1 MVHDES
7 PDQGDVMFAWDGH
20 RAMNLRLKVSLLII
34 LPMLLILAAS
44 TTVAYFRQR
53 ARALES
59 MTLLASQTGEVI
71 ERSLQA
77 AMLDADVQRIQS
89 TFDAVGDDPRIR
101 TLYLL
106 DTTGRVVFAPQGE
119 GVGERLYNSDATC
132 QPCHR
137 LVPEDRPSGVVV
149 TTADGQTVFRSMHP
163 IENRPECHQCHDP
176 GQRLNGLLLADLSI
190 APVETTVAADLRS
203 SLAWWGGTVIVTA
216 VLANLAVNRWV
227 LRRLSGLTGA
237 IENIGER
244 GLAARLPEHPGDEIG
259 RLSAAFNT
267 MAERVRR
274 REQENTALSTALKE
288 RAEERGKLLERLISA
303 QEEERKRVARELHD
317 ELGQSLSS
325 TSLSVELAQR
335 AILAKSQAA
344 SNHLAQAHDLIADAT
359 DRMYQLIHG
368 LRPSALDDL
377 GLVAALR
384 SHIRQVL
391 EPAGVRFEIDAAE
404 LSDRLD
410 PIVET
415 ALFRIHQEALTNII
429 RHANADQVRF
439 RLAREDGVIVAEIQ
453 DDGVGFDLDSS
464 RADPPGRRG
473 YGLLGM
479 RERAILLGGQIK
491 IDSQPGHG
499 TRLEVRIPVSERHD
513 D

>member
-1 MVHDES
+1 
-7 PDQGDVMFAWDGH
+7 
-20 RAMNLRLKVSLLII
+20 MNLRLKVLLLII
-34 LPMLLILAAS
+34 IPMLLILAAS
-44 TTVAYFRQR
+44 TTVAYFQQR

-59 MTLLASQTGEVI
+59 MSLLASQTGEVI
-71 ERSLQA
+71 ERSLQE
-77 AMLDADVQRIQS
+77 AMLAADVQRIQS
-89 TFDAVGDDPRIR
+89 TFDAIGDDPRIR

-106 DTTGRVVFAPQGE
+106 DTTGRVVFAPHGN
-119 GVGERLYNSDATC
+119 GVGDRLYNADATC
-132 QPCHR
+132 QPCHS
-137 LVPEDRPSGVVV
+137 LEPKERPSGVVV

-163 IENRPECHQCHDP
+163 IENDPECHQCHDP
-176 GQRLNGLLLADLSI
+176 NQRLNGLLLADLSI

-203 SLAWWGGTVIVTA
+203 SLAWWVGTVMVTA

-227 LRRLSGLTGA
+227 LRRLGA
-237 IENIGER
+237 LAEAMENIGDR
-244 GLAARLPEHPGDEIG
+244 GLATKLPENPRDEIG

-267 MAERVRR
+267 MADQVRR
-274 REQENTALSTALKE
+274 RELENSALSAALKA

-335 AILAKSQAA
+335 AIQADSQTAY
-344 SNHLAQAHDLIADAT
+344 NHLDQAHSLIADAT

-377 GLVAALR
+377 GLVVALR
-384 SHIRQVL
+384 SHIKQAL
-391 EPAGVRFEIDAAE
+391 APAGIQFEVDASE
-404 LSDRLD
+404 LGDRLD
-410 PIVET
+410 PIIET

-429 RHANADQVRF
+429 RHADADHVRL

-453 DDGVGFDLDSS
+453 DDGVGFNPDSS
-464 RADPPGRRG
+464 GEDRLGRRG

-479 RERAILLGGQIK
+479 RERTILLGGQIE
-491 IDSQPGHG
+491 IVSQPGLG
-499 TRLEVRIPVSERHD
+499 TRVEVRIPVSESKND
-513 D
+513 